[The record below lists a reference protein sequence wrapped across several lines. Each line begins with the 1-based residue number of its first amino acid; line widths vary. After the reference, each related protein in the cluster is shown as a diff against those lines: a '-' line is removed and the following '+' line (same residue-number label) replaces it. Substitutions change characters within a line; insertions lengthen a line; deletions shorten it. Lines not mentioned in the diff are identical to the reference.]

1 MMFKRNF
8 YIILGYMLSFLYE
21 LLAEMT
27 KFIDAYGGFGDDVEK
42 QMWKNDFRNLLNLS
56 NKNTNHGR
64 PTNSQMPVQNRDS
77 HVGEMNIVISIS
89 QTELCI

>member
-1 MMFKRNF
+1 MFKRNF

-42 QMWKNDFRNLLNLS
+42 QM
-56 NKNTNHGR
+56 
-64 PTNSQMPVQNRDS
+64 
-77 HVGEMNIVISIS
+77 
-89 QTELCI
+89 